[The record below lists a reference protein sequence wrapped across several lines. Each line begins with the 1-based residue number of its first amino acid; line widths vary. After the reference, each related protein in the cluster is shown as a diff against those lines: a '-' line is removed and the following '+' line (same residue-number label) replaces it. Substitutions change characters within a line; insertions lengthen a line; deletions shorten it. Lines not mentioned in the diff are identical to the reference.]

1 MNTYSQQNKKTSA
14 ELWFSA
20 DPWFNGS
27 IVIASIVL
35 FIGLL
40 LVFPEPLDVVV
51 TVVIAIVLLGLIL
64 NTFLIR
70 IPAGFLVCS
79 GMFVYQIVKLIQLLE
94 ENDGRVCLACRHVL
108 GPQALNEY
116 KCPECGKPVV
126 DQEHP

>member
-1 MNTYSQQNKKTSA
+1 
-14 ELWFSA
+14 
-20 DPWFNGS
+20 
-27 IVIASIVL
+27 
-35 FIGLL
+35 
-40 LVFPEPLDVVV
+40 
-51 TVVIAIVLLGLIL
+51 VIAIVLLGLIL

-79 GMFVYQIVKLIQLLE
+79 GIFVYQIVKLIQLLE
-94 ENDGRVCLACRHVL
+94 ENDGRVCLGCRHVL